1 MTLTWVVGGTS
12 GIGKACADLLDGM
25 EEHDVLISGSE
36 VDVRDPVALFDFL
49 EPSVSSPIQINGLI
63 YSAGVNRLE
72 WSMVQDPEEMLDLYH
87 VNVVGLLNCLRLI
100 PQAERVVVVGSD
112 AAWREMRTSVAYCA
126 SKAALH
132 QAVRVIARERASED
146 FAINVVAPGMT
157 EPTKMQEYVDMRVP
171 VVRNWSMD
179 TARKYEDSQIP
190 MGRRAHVVEVASVV
204 LTVLT
209 MPTNYMNGAVIPV
222 NGGR

>member
-25 EEHDVLISGSE
+25 EEQDVLISGSE

-49 EPSVSSPIQINGLI
+49 EQSVSSPIQINGLI

-72 WSMVQDPEEMLDLYH
+72 WSMIQDPEEMLDLYH

-190 MGRRAHVVEVASVV
+190 MGRRAHVVEVASVF